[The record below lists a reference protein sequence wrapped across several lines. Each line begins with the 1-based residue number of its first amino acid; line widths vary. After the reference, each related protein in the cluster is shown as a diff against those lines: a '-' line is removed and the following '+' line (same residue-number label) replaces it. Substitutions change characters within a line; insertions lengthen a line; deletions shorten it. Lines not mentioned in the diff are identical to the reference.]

1 MIFFKCWVIFPS
13 VNEFHL
19 QKLRGGYLMSS
30 LLKSCQLL
38 RNEHMRG
45 ILLGGSPRDCG
56 FSQNPCWVNCCPQF
70 SEEGLKFRVVM
81 PADVVCTTFIAPVHT
96 AFLISCGRPEQAG
109 SPGDSTSGSALGQWR
124 TPSQVRHLWGK
135 FYTVSQNPKCTQVAH
150 KSNLPKTM
158 MLVNFLPFLDSFP
171 HSPSVLL
178 GSPFK

>member
-38 RNEHMRG
+38 RNEHTRG

-70 SEEGLKFRVVM
+70 SEEGLKFRVHASRCGCTIFTA
-81 PADVVCTTFIAPVHT
+81 PAHT
-96 AFLISCGRPEQAG
+96 AFLTSCGQPEQAG
-109 SPGDSTSGSALGQWR
+109 SPGGSTSGSALGQWR

-135 FYTVSQNPKCTQVAH
+135 FYTVSQNPKCTQWPTGVTCPRPCC
-150 KSNLPKTM
+150 LLT
-158 MLVNFLPFLDSFP
+158 FF
-171 HSPSVLL
+171 HS
-178 GSPFK
+178 